1 MNHLRTYSEAQC
13 VPSAVTLSYLLKVVN
28 PDRLGHIC
36 LDDMVTS
43 RQKHVL
49 DRVPEACRPRVKSVF
64 HDFIFQYRSFKLPV
78 DLFVALYEKT
88 TKARPLPRSKPS
100 TSPADPK
107 KPTNAPLE
115 LQRRMK
121 NLSQER
127 QFITYDSA
135 FRAKLSSDR
144 GNSALSSTPMNRDRT
159 HKRRISEEVEQRMK
173 GGSYTGLH
181 QRKVSLRK
189 EQEWEDIKVAQAL
202 AIHKARNHSPVTLE
216 TELNSTFTLQTK
228 GKESSPGLWAEETC
242 AEIDKSTAN
251 NVLE

>member
-13 VPSAVTLSYLLKVVN
+13 AQSAVTLSYLLKVVN

-78 DLFVALYEKT
+78 DLFVTLYERTPKL
-88 TKARPLPRSKPS
+88 RPPPRSKPS
-100 TSPADPK
+100 DPK
-107 KPTNAPLE
+107 KPANASLE

-121 NLSQER
+121 TLSQER

-144 GNSALSSTPMNRDRT
+144 GNSTLSRTPMHRDRT
-159 HKRRISEEVEQRMK
+159 HKRRISEEVEQRGK
-173 GGSYTGLH
+173 SGSYTGLH

-202 AIHKARNHSPVTLE
+202 AVHKARSRSPNTLE
-216 TELNSTFTLQTK
+216 TDLENTFTVHTK
-228 GKESSPGLWAEETC
+228 VKECYCAGTWVDDTAE
-242 AEIDKSTAN
+242 EIDKSTAN